1 MSIIFTGN
9 KQSIS
14 KRQHNHLNTSTGN
27 NVNPCDK
34 MSKTLT
40 NWTVECCFNLKFFK
54 IIPLMAIA

>member
-34 MSKTLT
+34 MSKHSRTGQL
-40 NWTVECCFNLKFFK
+40 NVAL
-54 IIPLMAIA
+54 I